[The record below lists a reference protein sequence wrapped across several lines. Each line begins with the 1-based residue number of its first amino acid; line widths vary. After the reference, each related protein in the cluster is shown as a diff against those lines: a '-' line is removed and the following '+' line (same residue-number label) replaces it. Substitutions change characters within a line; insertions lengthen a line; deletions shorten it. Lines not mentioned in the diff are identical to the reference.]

1 MQNGQHCEDYFHC
14 SSNNNVD
21 GDDVDIAKVDAGRGI
36 LKAVQEGENNWE
48 YSAAAAGGG
57 IVVTTGIKPR
67 S

>member
-1 MQNGQHCEDYFHC
+1 MQNGQLCEDYFHC

-48 YSAAAAGGG
+48 YSAAVAAA
-57 IVVTTGIKPR
+57 
-67 S
+67 